1 MAYRLTAKRT
11 GVVRSPSKLRRQE
24 ERWAYL
30 FILPQFLGLVCFIL
44 GPVIATLFLSFTSW
58 DLISSPR
65 WIGLD
70 NYAAQIQ
77 APVFLQSW
85 RNTLYFAVGSV
96 GGSMLLSLAL
106 ALALNEKLRGV
117 TVYRAIFFLPV
128 VTSAVAVSIV
138 WRWLYNPEFGLL
150 NVLLGAVGLPP
161 LPWLNSLRWAMPSVI
176 IMSIW
181 HSLGYNMVIFLA
193 GLQGIGEQFYEAAKI
208 DGANAWQRFRYIT
221 LPMLS
226 PTTFFV
232 LVTATIGAMQAFNQV
247 YVMTNG
253 GPANATRVILLHIY
267 VLAFRLFNIGEA
279 SAVSWVLFLVLF
291 ALTLLNFAIARRWVH
306 YE

>member
-1 MAYRLTAKRT
+1 MASRLNAERT
-11 GVVRSPSKLRRQE
+11 GAAPARSKLRRQE

-30 FILPQFLGLVCFIL
+30 FILPQFLGLICFIL
-44 GPVIATLFLSFTSW
+44 GPVLATLFLSFTSW
-58 DLISSPR
+58 DLISPPQ
-65 WIGLD
+65 WIGMA
-70 NYAAQIQ
+70 NYTAQLEAQ
-77 APVFLQSW
+77 VFWRSW
-85 RNTLYFAVGSV
+85 SNTFYFAVVSV
-96 GGSMLLSLAL
+96 GGSILISLAL

-117 TVYRAIFFLPV
+117 TIYRGIYFLPV

-138 WRWLYNPEFGLL
+138 WRWLYNPDFGLF
-150 NVLLGAVGLPP
+150 NVLLTAVGLPR
-161 LPWLNSLRWAMPSVI
+161 LPWLSSLRWAMPSVI

-181 HSLGYNMVIFLA
+181 QSLGYNMVIFLA
-193 GLQGIGEQFYEAAKI
+193 GLQGIGVQFYEAAQI

-232 LVTATIGAMQAFNQV
+232 LVTSTIGALQAFNQV

-267 VLAFRLFNIGEA
+267 ILAFRLFNIGEA
-279 SAVSWVLFLVLF
+279 SAVSWILFLVLF
-291 ALTLLNFAIARRWVH
+291 VLTLINFGVARRWVH